1 MKNFVSFGI
10 GIVVGGAISA
20 ADTYKYFKEKS
31 DKEIEEIKDRFR
43 EKENDLEEEIAEI
56 KDQKL
61 EIMAQEAESQR
72 AKDEVEK
79 PKKSKK
85 KSSKKDAD
93 KPVTNATDAAARPE
107 MEYTDYAAISNG
119 KNSDDEAEEEKSK
132 KKTTKKKSTKKKK
145 ESEVVVITEEEWIDN
160 PDDMS
165 QITMYVTPTGN
176 VINGSTEQKIDPAGS
191 VSQEMVDAFLESN
204 DSVWYVRNNKLFV
217 MYELVLDED
226 GDYDVY

>member
-1 MKNFVSFGI
+1 M
-10 GIVVGGAISA
+10 
-20 ADTYKYFKEKS
+20 
-31 DKEIEEIKDRFR
+31 
-43 EKENDLEEEIAEI
+43 
-56 KDQKL
+56 
-61 EIMAQEAESQR
+61 

-79 PKKSKK
+79 PKKSNKK
-85 KSSKKDAD
+85 TTKKDAD
-93 KPVTNATDAAARPE
+93 KPVTNATDAADRPE

-119 KNSDDEAEEEKSK
+119 KSEDEETEEEKPK

-145 ESEVVVITEEEWIDN
+145 ESEVVVITEEEWVDN